1 MCRQHSGLT
10 LPSKCA
16 VVMKQREAVSVA
28 AEQSCE
34 SGLEIINKELER
46 SSNVLW
52 KVVSRNP

>member
-1 MCRQHSGLT
+1 
-10 LPSKCA
+10 
-16 VVMKQREAVSVA
+16 MKQREAVSVA